1 MSKLVDN
8 WCVDWDRVKT
18 VYKPSDEPCAHWEC
32 SYKHCVYHKEYDSRI
47 DGTIYTPTTIREMST
62 CMMYLGI

>member
-18 VYKPSDEPCAHWEC
+18 VFETSYNQCEHLEC
-32 SYKHCVYHKEYDSRI
+32 PYKHCVYHEEYDSRI
-47 DGTIYTPTTIREMST
+47 DGAIYTPTTIREMST
-62 CMMYLGI
+62 CMMYLDI